1 MEKIILIGF
10 GGHAKVVTDTIESSG
25 IYRIAGYIEKRD
37 LPEKSFRDYRVIGSD
52 CQLKKI
58 YESGIRNAFI
68 SIGFLGNCDIRK
80 QLYENLKLIGFTLPP
95 IVDGSAVIAKDAVIG
110 EGTYVGKNAVIN
122 ASAIVDKM
130 CIINTAAVVEHDS
143 VIGGFSHLAV
153 GSAAC
158 GNVSIGKNVFIGAN
172 ATIIQGIHVGDNV
185 TVGAGAV
192 VLEDV
197 PCNQTIYGVW
207 K

>member
-1 MEKIILIGF
+1 M
-10 GGHAKVVTDTIESSG
+10 
-25 IYRIAGYIEKRD
+25 
-37 LPEKSFRDYRVIGSD
+37 GS
-52 CQLKKI
+52 
-58 YESGIRNAFI
+58 
-68 SIGFLGNCDIRK
+68 
-80 QLYENLKLIGFTLPP
+80 
-95 IVDGSAVIAKDAVIG
+95 V
-110 EGTYVGKNAVIN
+110 
-122 ASAIVDKM
+122 
-130 CIINTAAVVEHDS
+130 
-143 VIGGFSHLAV
+143 
-153 GSAAC
+153 AC